1 MTSSEYSPAMN
12 SALRQLND
20 LITSGMEFPDAV
32 CKIFVKTGFTSDE
45 LRAAYDNQFAATGRL
60 PNSEDNE

>member
-1 MTSSEYSPAMN
+1 MNDYSPALN

-32 CKIFVKTGFTSDE
+32 LKIYVKTGFTAGE

-60 PNSEDNE
+60 PDQDDT

>member
-1 MTSSEYSPAMN
+1 MTSSEYSPGLR

-32 CKIFVKTGFTSDE
+32 CKIAVKTGYMAFE
-45 LRAAYDNQFAATGRL
+45 LRQAYDAQFEKTGRL
-60 PNSEDNE
+60 PDQETP